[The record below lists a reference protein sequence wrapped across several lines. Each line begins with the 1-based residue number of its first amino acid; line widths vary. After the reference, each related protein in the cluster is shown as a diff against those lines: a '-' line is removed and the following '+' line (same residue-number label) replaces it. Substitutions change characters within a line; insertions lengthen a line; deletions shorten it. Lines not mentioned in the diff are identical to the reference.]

1 MGREKGKGG
10 KTVTIASWLTN
21 SRKTVVLTGAG
32 MSTESGLPDFRS
44 PRTGLWARFNPSELA
59 TVDALHHR
67 HESFVEFYQ
76 YRIRTLQQ
84 CQPHNGHRLLA
95 DWEQRGIVRTI
106 VTQNVDGF
114 HQQAGSQ
121 CVIEL
126 HGSLRTVHCQQC
138 GQKQPSHVYL
148 HGVLTCECGG
158 VLRPSVVLF
167 GEPLP
172 ERTITQAW
180 EEARQAD
187 LFLVLGSS
195 LQVSPANQLPFVAK
209 QNGAKLVIINW
220 EPTELDHLADAVI
233 HQRKI
238 GEVLKEIDQ
247 QLTEGAP

>member
-1 MGREKGKGG
+1 MS
-10 KTVTIASWLTN
+10 IASWLAA
-21 SRKTVVLTGAG
+21 SRRTVVLTGAG

-59 TVDALHHR
+59 TIDALYHR
-67 HESFVEFYQ
+67 RESFVEFYQ

-84 CQPHNGHRLLA
+84 CQPHDGHRLLA
-95 DWEQRGIVRTI
+95 DWERRGIVQTI

-114 HQQAGSQ
+114 HQEAGSRR
-121 CVIEL
+121 VIEL

-138 GQKQPSHVYL
+138 GQQKPSFAYL

-172 ERTITQAW
+172 EKTIDQAW
-180 EEARQAD
+180 EAARQAD
-187 LFLVLGSS
+187 LFVVLGSS
-195 LQVSPANQLPFVAK
+195 LQVSPANQLPLVAK
-209 QNGAKLVIINW
+209 RSGAKLVIINW
-220 EPTELDHLADAVI
+220 EPTELDDLADAVI

-238 GEVLKEIDQ
+238 GEVLNELNEQLAEVDQ
-247 QLTEGAP
+247 